1 VYETHLHQNL
11 FFYTET
17 FRTIILYLGYQKS
30 FDLLDSIIIL
40 NISKLYQVQETRFVN
55 LGINLNDIW
64 QIAAGRSS
72 SVYMNSLCEDFKEKI
87 EYVDPF
93 TNDKEFYESL
103 QSLVEIFCEYE
114 IEYSKIDVSQNW
126 LKALKEIITN

>member
-1 VYETHLHQNL
+1 M
-11 FFYTET
+11 
-17 FRTIILYLGYQKS
+17 YLGYQKS

-55 LGINLNDIW
+55 LMINLNDIR
-64 QIAAGRSS
+64 QIASGRSS

-103 QSLVEIFCEYE
+103 QSLVEVFMEFE
-114 IEYSKIDVSQNW
+114 VEYSKIDVPQNR
-126 LKALKEIITN
+126 LKALKEIITG